1 MRKRT
6 IGLIAGVGCI
16 GLLVVFVLFG
26 VLAFRFYDA
35 ARTAFAV
42 EPTATGL
49 QSSLPS
55 SGATQEALPTL
66 PPAAPAK
73 AVTKLPTPNA
83 APRDLASMEAG
94 ALTAL
99 YQELNPGVV
108 NIRVTTAQGGG
119 TGSGFLIDDQG
130 HIVTNNHVVAG
141 AQSLL
146 VVYHDGHEAV
156 ATLVGTDD
164 DSDIAVIKV
173 EDIPQGVHPLR
184 VGDSDKVQAGEWVI
198 AIGSP
203 FGLGSTM
210 TLGIVSAKGR
220 TIPSGVTPF
229 SIPEAIQTD
238 AAINPGN
245 SGGPLLNLDG
255 EVIGVNA
262 QIASEVR
269 ANAGV
274 GFAIP
279 ANVVRRVA
287 PVLIAEGIYEWPWL
301 GVSGGSVGLAVQQ
314 ANRLPTQQGAYIDSV
329 ISGGPADQA
338 GLVGSQGTR
347 TVDGHPLPVGGDIV
361 LAIDGVRVDDFNKLL
376 TEIASHQPGDR
387 VRLTVLRSGREGTVT
402 VELAGRP
409 QDFSE

>member
-1 MRKRT
+1 M
-6 IGLIAGVGCI
+6 
-16 GLLVVFVLFG
+16 
-26 VLAFRFYDA
+26 
-35 ARTAFAV
+35 
-42 EPTATGL
+42 
-49 QSSLPS
+49 
-55 SGATQEALPTL
+55 PTL

-73 AVTKLPTPNA
+73 AVTELPVPNP
-83 APRDLASMEAG
+83 APRNLAGLEDG
-94 ALTAL
+94 TLTAL
-99 YQELNPGVV
+99 YQEMNPGVV
-108 NIRVTTAQGGG
+108 NIRVATAQGGG
-119 TGSGFLIDDQG
+119 TGSGFLIDNEG

-146 VVYHDGHEAV
+146 VVYHDGYEAV

-164 DSDIAVIKV
+164 DSDLAVIKV
-173 EDIPQGVHPLR
+173 EDIPQGVQPLV
-184 VGDSDKVQAGEWVI
+184 VGNSDNVQAGEWVI

-245 SGGPLLNLDG
+245 SGGPLLNLRG

-279 ANVVRRVA
+279 SNVVRRVA
-287 PVLIAEGIYEWPWL
+287 PVLIEEGIYEWPWL

-314 ANRLPTQQGAYIDSV
+314 ANGLPTQNGAYIDSV
-329 ISGGPADQA
+329 VTDGPADRA
-338 GLVGSQGTR
+338 GLVGSRGTR
-347 TVDGHPLPVGGDIV
+347 TVDGQQLPAGGDV
-361 LAIDGVRVDDFNKLL
+361 VMAIDGVRVDNFNDLL
-376 TEIASHQPGDR
+376 SQIAAHQPGDQ
-387 VRLTVLRSGREGTVT
+387 VRLTVLRDGREGTVT
-402 VELAGRP
+402 VELDARP
-409 QDFSE
+409 QDFSQ